1 MHFDETANKK
11 ISGAFLLL
19 NNKFENSYILA
30 LSSIKNLLNIN
41 DTINISLESITCD
54 FEKSLLNSIN
64 KVFVNVRLMGCL
76 FHFVKNIRLN
86 MGKYGLLI
94 NEYLEFSENLLKEI
108 SKGPFVYY
116 KNNYY
121 FKDLFDEANK
131 NIIDENH
138 KNILTKFIKY
148 FYKNWNI
155 YFENDI
161 LNYYSLLKI
170 QRINSYIENYNRRIR
185 SILSKYIIYNY
196 LFFI

>member
-1 MHFDETANKK
+1 
-11 ISGAFLLL
+11 
-19 NNKFENSYILA
+19 
-30 LSSIKNLLNIN
+30 
-41 DTINISLESITCD
+41 
-54 FEKSLLNSIN
+54 
-64 KVFVNVRLMGCL
+64 
-76 FHFVKNIRLN
+76 

-94 NEYLEFSENLLKEI
+94 NEYLEFSENLSKEI

-170 QRINSYIENYNRRIR
+170 QRSNSYIENYNRRIR

-196 LFFI
+196 RLFI